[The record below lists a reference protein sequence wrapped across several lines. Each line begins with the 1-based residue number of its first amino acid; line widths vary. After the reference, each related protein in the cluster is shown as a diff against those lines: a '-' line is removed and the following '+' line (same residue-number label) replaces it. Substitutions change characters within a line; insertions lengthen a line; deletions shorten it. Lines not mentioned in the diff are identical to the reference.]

1 MAFFSTIVEGIY
13 SVIGNYGWSI
23 MIFTL
28 LVRLILMPFDWR
40 SRVSMRKMTL
50 VQPKIQ
56 ELQYRYSKD
65 PEKLNRKMGELYKQ
79 EGVSPLSGC
88 LPLLLSYPILILMW
102 NAMRDVANQQLVQ
115 QVLGILQEGGNTMP
129 PMEGW
134 LWVKNIWMP
143 DSPFSAVLPNLDSLC
158 LIGGDVWTKYFTP
171 EVIATLPGELS
182 ALTAESFTG
191 NALLPTV
198 QQIYSVLAQTPVYLA
213 NANPMPG
220 WTFSF
225 LGFNLSIMQNYNGY
239 FLLPILSAVSQF
251 AMTAITPQQ
260 PTAQQGQQSGQG
272 TMNFMKW
279 FFPLFSLYICASY
292 NGAFALYWVTA
303 NLIMMVQTWGIN
315 KYLDAKDAKK
325 AAVAGEGSIK

>member
-56 ELQYRYSKD
+56 ELQNRYSKD

-143 DSPFSAVLPNLDSLC
+143 DSPFSAVLPNLDSLRM
-158 LIGGDVWTKYFTP
+158 IGGDVWTKYFTP

-315 KYLDAKDAKK
+315 KYLDQKDAKK

>member
-56 ELQYRYSKD
+56 ELQNRYSKD

-143 DSPFSAVLPNLDSLC
+143 DSPFSAVLPNLDSLR

>member
-1 MAFFSTIVEGIY
+1 M
-13 SVIGNYGWSI
+13 
-23 MIFTL
+23 
-28 LVRLILMPFDWR
+28 
-40 SRVSMRKMTL
+40 
-50 VQPKIQ
+50 
-56 ELQYRYSKD
+56 
-65 PEKLNRKMGELYKQ
+65 
-79 EGVSPLSGC
+79 
-88 LPLLLSYPILILMW
+88 
-102 NAMRDVANQQLVQ
+102 
-115 QVLGILQEGGNTMP
+115 
-129 PMEGW
+129 
-134 LWVKNIWMP
+134 
-143 DSPFSAVLPNLDSLC
+143 
-158 LIGGDVWTKYFTP
+158 IGGDVWTKYFTP

>member
-40 SRVSMRKMTL
+40 SRVSMRKMNL

-56 ELQYRYSKD
+56 ELQNRYSKD

-143 DSPFSAVLPNLDSLC
+143 DSPFSAVLPNLDSLR

>member
-56 ELQYRYSKD
+56 ELQNRYSKD

-143 DSPFSAVLPNLDSLC
+143 DSPFSAVLPNLDSLRM
-158 LIGGDVWTKYFTP
+158 IGGDVWTKYFTP

>member
-56 ELQYRYSKD
+56 ELQNRYSKD